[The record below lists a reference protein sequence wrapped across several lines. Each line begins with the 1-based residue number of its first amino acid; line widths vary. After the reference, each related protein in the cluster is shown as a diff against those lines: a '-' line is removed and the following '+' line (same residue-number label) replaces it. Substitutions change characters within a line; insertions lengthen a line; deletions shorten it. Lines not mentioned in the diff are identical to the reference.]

1 MPEERPRG
9 GRWPPTAQS
18 TVGRR
23 AFLAAAGAGGL
34 GALAGCFG
42 VLETE
47 PASREPPL
55 PEDRP
60 NEPYVPSHVEG
71 MAMVGMQ
78 TQGRYACALSYTW
91 PHRFWLV
98 RGSDTDT
105 VDVRGADDVHMMA
118 SVWDTET
125 GVVLPNASPS
135 IEYTGPEDETESFSP
150 WQMLSQRM
158 GVHHGDNVTLGPE
171 GVYSVSVQVAPPST
185 RRTATASVPT
195 DPLTFDFE
203 MTYERDRMESLSY
216 EDIPDDREGTP
227 GAVDP
232 MDMHGVSQS
241 RAPPA
246 DDVPGTVRGPQSTG
260 GAELVVST
268 LEQRG
273 RLATG
278 DDERYLVA
286 SLRTSHNRY
295 VLPAASVSATAD
307 AGGESVFDDDMR
319 PTLDADLGYHYGA
332 VVPTGK
338 SLDDVTVR
346 VETPPQVSRHEGYE
360 TAFYDFDAV
369 TL

>member
-1 MPEERPRG
+1 MPEDD
-9 GRWPPTAQS
+9 GRFGRRTADTQP

-23 AFLAAAGAGGL
+23 AFLAAGGAGGL

-55 PEDRP
+55 PENRP
-60 NEPYVPSHVEG
+60 DEAYVPSHVEG
-71 MAMVGMQ
+71 MEMVGMQ

-98 RGSDTDT
+98 RGSDTDQ

-118 SVWDTET
+118 AVWDTET
-125 GVVLPNASPS
+125 GVVLPGASPS
-135 IEYTGPEDETESFSP
+135 IEYTGPEDESESFSP

-158 GVHHGDNVTLGPE
+158 GVHFGDNVTLGPE

-185 RRTATASVPT
+185 RRTATESVPT

-203 MTYERDRMESLSY
+203 LTFERDGMESLSY
-216 EDIPDDREGTP
+216 EDIPADREGTP

-246 DDVPGTVRGPQSTG
+246 DDLPGAVRGPEPTG
-260 GAELVVST
+260 GAELAVST
-268 LEQRG
+268 LDERG

-286 SLRTSHNRY
+286 SLRTPHNRY
-295 VLPAASVSATAD
+295 VLPAASVSATAES
-307 AGGESVFDDDMR
+307 GGESVFDDDLR
-319 PTLDADLGYHYGA
+319 PTLDAALGYHYGA

-338 SLDDVTVR
+338 SLDEVTVR
-346 VETPPQVSRHEGYE
+346 VDTPPQVSRHEGYE
-360 TAFYDFDAV
+360 TAFFDFDAV
-369 TL
+369 TF